1 MNNLKNIMRNIGKT
15 AKFIDYPLL
24 ITYVMLCLIGLV
36 MVYSASMVAA
46 TKGTLTGG
54 VEVAGTHFYNRQ
66 LLYVIMSFIIVF
78 IMAFILNAN
87 IFKQPNVQ
95 VGIIVTIVFLL
106 LVTLLFG
113 KNINGSKSWIN
124 LGFMN
129 LQASELLKIAII
141 LYIPFIIERKMPK
154 VRNNIK
160 SITSPVLLI
169 GFCLF
174 LVLLQ
179 RDVGQTL
186 LILIIFGSIL
196 LYSGIGLDKI
206 FNKKVMLIALFSFL
220 GLLVGAIIIA
230 LLGVL
235 PSYLTARFST
245 FLNPFDSA
253 SGTGYHVSN
262 SLIAIGN
269 GGLFGRGL
277 GNSIMKLGYLPE
289 PHTDFIFAV
298 ICEELGLV
306 GGLFVISLLFF
317 IVYRAFVLANKTNSY
332 FNKLVCVGVASYIG
346 SQTFVNL
353 GGISATIPL
362 TGVPLPFISFGGSS
376 MISLSIALGLLLMIG
391 KQIKKEDKLR
401 KQQKLNIRQRQRY

>member
-1 MNNLKNIMRNIGKT
+1 MKNFKNIMRYIGKT
-15 AKFIDYPLL
+15 SKFIDYPLL
-24 ITYVMLCLIGLV
+24 VTYVILCLIGLV

-54 VEVAGTHFYNRQ
+54 AEVSGTYFYTRQ
-66 LLYVIMSFIIVF
+66 LPYVIMSFVIVF
-78 IMAFILNAN
+78 FMAFIMNVKIL
-87 IFKQPNVQ
+87 KKPNVQ
-95 VGIIVTIVFLL
+95 KWMMIGIFALL
-106 LVTLLFG
+106 LITLVIG

-141 LYIPFIIERKMPK
+141 LYLPFMIEKKMPQ
-154 VRNNIK
+154 VRNKIK
-160 SITSPVLLI
+160 LI
-169 GFCLF
+169 AAPIILVSSCVA

-186 LILIIFGSIL
+186 LILIIFFSIIFYAGIGVQNLLKYGIMVVIAGIVISIL
-196 LYSGIGLDKI
+196 VL
-206 FNKKVMLIALFSFL
+206 AL
-220 GLLVGAIIIA
+220 GL
-230 LLGVL
+230 L
-235 PSYLTARFST
+235 PSYLEARFST
-245 FLNPFDSA
+245 LTNPFNA
-253 SGTGYHVSN
+253 EAGTGYHISN
-262 SLIAIGN
+262 SLMAIGN

-306 GGLFVISLLFF
+306 GGLFVILLEFF
-317 IVYRAFVLANKTNSY
+317 IVYRAFQLANKTNSY
-332 FNKLVCVGVASYIG
+332 FYKLVCVGIASYIG

-362 TGVPLPFISFGGSS
+362 TGVPLPFISFGGSA
-376 MISLSIALGLLLMIG
+376 MISLSIAMGLLLITA
-391 KQIKKEDKLR
+391 KQIKMDEIRSKQR
-401 KQQKLNIRQRQRY
+401 KIDIRRRYQ